1 MQHALCFAAFSTR
14 TIHHSVIG
22 RVTAHGQRQL
32 NLEPTRNRSRVSMS
46 DNAQSKLRSSFYSF
60 IRVRGKRGQRYH
72 VQAQGA
78 AAIAASG
85 QQLRAKLRRRP
96 TTCDLKLFSL
106 HHQLTSLC
114 LYLRIAND
122 PKVAWESKS
131 HGSLPQW
138 NSQASTSFT
147 GSDCDVSPLLPHEFY
162 IVVKKRGIVVFF
174 FNGIA
179 LYRWP

>member
-1 MQHALCFAAFSTR
+1 
-14 TIHHSVIG
+14 
-22 RVTAHGQRQL
+22 
-32 NLEPTRNRSRVSMS
+32 MS

-162 IVVKKRGIVVFF
+162 MVVKKRGIVVFF